1 MRMGEVNALQV
12 EDLFFDFRQIT
23 INKTISRGA
32 KGEAILSQNPK
43 TEAGERTIPMSED
56 VRILLE
62 DCCTDKESGFLFLH
76 KGGMITTNQVN
87 AQFQRVLK
95 KYSIEDS
102 TVPGKLSVHS
112 LRHTYA
118 TRMIESD
125 CAPKALQRLLGH
137 TDIRITMNTYCD
149 AFDAYQKMNI
159 EKAMANMEK
168 QGISLGGY
176 LRTKTDEN
184 NVKTS

>member
-1 MRMGEVNALQV
+1 M

-23 INKTISRGA
+23 INKTISRGQ
-32 KGEAILSQNPK
+32 KGEAILSNNPK
-43 TEAGERTIPMSED
+43 TEAGERKIPMSED

-62 DCCTDKESGFLFLH
+62 DCCTGKESGFLFTH
-76 KGGMITTNQVN
+76 NGRMISTNQVN

-95 KYSIEDS
+95 KYEIEDGS
-102 TVPGKLSVHS
+102 VKGKLSVHS

-118 TRMIESD
+118 TRMIEND

-159 EKAMANMEK
+159 EKAMLNMEK

-176 LRTKTDEN
+176 LRNKPEEDK
-184 NVKTS
+184 VKTG